1 MKNRFTYEVD
11 FDRMSKRSDYM
22 DRELL
27 RNNIIFWSRLGF
39 GLDPI
44 QFDENGHPAL
54 FDESFSELRF
64 HQNFYK
70 KGVKLHSFILNSGWT
85 GVDKYDYTSTD
96 ATMEAAIKIG
106 EDVKLIPRIKL
117 NVPIEWCKENP
128 EELMVYPGGPQT
140 VEEIRSVVGT
150 PKHDYLGY
158 EAPDGVY
165 MGKPEMRRPNVGG
178 VISLQSFS
186 SDKWLQDAKKAL
198 QKLILRLEEKYGDK
212 IAGYHIAYGISGE
225 TMMWGRMSE
234 KHGDYGITNQKKF
247 KAFLKERYN
256 VEAEMPTP
264 YVRYK
269 QKDTIKDFLRD
280 DNKISVYYDEFT
292 NEMNS
297 YAVEYL
303 CKAVK
308 DVAPDKLTGVF
319 YGYFMGVENIAYT
332 GHTEVERLINSPYVD
347 FFASPKLY
355 YRCKPGDSCGEHGC
369 SQSVNLQKVWV
380 DECDVR
386 THLAVHEGNWAS
398 ENMTQ
403 TENALTR
410 ELAKNLSHNSGFW
423 FMDLGGNWYD
433 SEEMMDLVEYLNNIN
448 EKVRKKEHKSVSDIL
463 LVVDEKSVMQNSIS
477 NDCLKGYVTDFI
489 CNAKMS
495 GALLDVYRYND
506 LRELNLAQYKL
517 IIFAHT
523 YKLNTD
529 DIEYV
534 KTQTDANLMFNYLA
548 GALSE
553 EKFSFDSIRKVT
565 GFTLEEKEQT
575 KYDFPAVKI
584 LDTDNVV
591 ISNENGEV
599 VYKVI
604 DGRIHIMNTIPYPDV
619 ETLRNVAK
627 TAGCHIYCEA
637 GYTLYADNR
646 FLAMTATPQAFEGIL
661 DFGEEKKWTN
671 AKTGEK
677 GVSDKINIK
686 MEPYETLFLLF
697 D

>member
-1 MKNRFTYEVD
+1 
-11 FDRMSKRSDYM
+11 M
-22 DRELL
+22 DRDLL

-44 QFDENGHPAL
+44 QLDEKGHPAL
-54 FDESFSELRF
+54 YDETFSELKF

-70 KGVKLHSFILNSGWT
+70 KGVKIHSFILNSGWI

-96 ATMEAAIKIG
+96 ATMEAAVKIG

-165 MGKPEMRRPNVGG
+165 MGKPSMQRPNVGG

-186 SDKWLQDAKKAL
+186 SDKWLQDAKKAV
-198 QKLILRLEEKYGDK
+198 QKLVLRLEEKYSDK
-212 IAGYHIAYGISGE
+212 IAGYHITYGISGE
-225 TMMWGRMSE
+225 TMMWGRMGE
-234 KHGDYGITNQKKF
+234 KYGDYGITNQRKF
-247 KAFLKERYN
+247 NEFLKEKYYI
-256 VEAEMPTP
+256 VAEIPSP
-264 YVRYK
+264 CVRYK

-297 YAVEYL
+297 HAVEYL

-332 GHTEVERLINSPYVD
+332 GHTEVEKLINSPYVD
-347 FFASPKLY
+347 FFAAPKTY
-355 YRCKPGDSCGEHGC
+355 YRCKPGDACGEYGC

-386 THLAVHEGNWAS
+386 THLAVNTPENWAS
-398 ENMTQ
+398 KNITE

-433 SEEMMDLVEYLNNIN
+433 SEEMMNLVEYLNNLN
-448 EKVRKKEHKSVSDIL
+448 ERIRKKEYKSVSDIL
-463 LVVDEKSVMQNSIS
+463 LLVDEKSIMQNSIS
-477 NDCLKGYVTDFI
+477 RDCLSGYVSDFI
-489 CNAKMS
+489 CNTKMS
-495 GALLDVYRYND
+495 GAVLDVYRYND
-506 LRELNLAQYKL
+506 LRKLNLAQYKL
-517 IIFAHT
+517 IIFAYT
-523 YKLNTD
+523 YKLNAD
-529 DIEYV
+529 DIKYI
-534 KTQTDANLMFNYLA
+534 KSQTKANLMFNYLA
-548 GALSE
+548 GSLSKG
-553 EKFSFDSIRKVT
+553 KFSFDNIKDVT
-565 GFTLEEKEQT
+565 GFTLEETVRKQ
-575 KYDFPAVKI
+575 YDFPAVKV
-584 LDTDNVV
+584 LDTDNV
-591 ISNENGEV
+591 IKSDENGEV
-599 VYKVI
+599 VYKEV
-604 DGRIHIMNTIPYPDV
+604 DGRINIMNTIAYLDV
-619 ETLRNVAK
+619 ETIRNLAEISD
-627 TAGCHIYCEA
+627 CHIYCRA

-646 FLAMTATPQAFEGIL
+646 FLAMTATSKGFVGSVDLGA
-661 DFGEEKKWTN
+661 DRNWTN

-677 GVSDKINIK
+677 KISDKIDVK
-686 MEPYETLFLLF
+686 MEPYETLFILF

>member
-1 MKNRFTYEVD
+1 
-11 FDRMSKRSDYM
+11 M

-44 QFDENGHPAL
+44 QLDEKGHPAL
-54 FDESFSELRF
+54 YDESFSELRF

-70 KGVKLHSFILNSGWT
+70 KGVKIHSFILNSGWI

-106 EDVKLIPRIKL
+106 GDVKLVPRIKM

-158 EAPDGVY
+158 EAPNGVY
-165 MGKPEMRRPNVGG
+165 MGKPGMQRPNVGG

-198 QKLILRLEEKYGDK
+198 QKLVLRLEEKYGDK
-212 IAGYHIAYGISGE
+212 IAGYHVTYGISGE

-234 KHGDYGITNQKKF
+234 KYGDYGITNQKKF

-256 VEAEMPTP
+256 VEADMPTP
-264 YVRYK
+264 CVRYK
-269 QKDTIKDFLRD
+269 QKDTIKEFLRD

-297 YAVEYL
+297 HAVEYL

-319 YGYFMGVENIAYT
+319 YGYFMGVEDIAYT

-355 YRCKPGDSCGEHGC
+355 YRCKPGDACGEHGC

-386 THLAVHEGNWAS
+386 THLAAHEGNWAS

-433 SEEMMDLVEYLNNIN
+433 SEEMMDLVGYLNNIN
-448 EKVRKKEHKSVSDIL
+448 DKVRTKEHKSVSDIL
-463 LVVDEKSVMQNSIS
+463 LLVDEKSVMQNSIS
-477 NDCLKGYVTDFI
+477 KDCLKGYVTDFI

-495 GALLDVYRYND
+495 GAVLDVYRYND
-506 LRELNLAQYKL
+506 LRKLNLTQYKL
-517 IIFAHT
+517 IVFAYT
-523 YKLNTD
+523 YKLNTE
-529 DIEYV
+529 DIKYV
-534 KTQTDANLMFNYLA
+534 KSQTKANLMFNYLA

-553 EKFSFDSIRKVT
+553 EKFSFDSIRNVT
-565 GFTLEEKEQT
+565 GFTLEEKELT
-575 KYDFPAVKI
+575 KYDFPAVRI

-591 ISNENGEV
+591 KASEDGEV
-599 VYKVI
+599 VYKEI
-604 DGRIHIMNTIPYPDV
+604 DGRINIMNTIPYPDV

-627 TAGCHIYCEA
+627 IAGCHIYCEA

-646 FLAMTATPQAFEGIL
+646 FLAMTATPQAFEGVL
-661 DFGEEKKWTN
+661 DLGGEKKWTN

>member
-1 MKNRFTYEVD
+1 
-11 FDRMSKRSDYM
+11 
-22 DRELL
+22 
-27 RNNIIFWSRLGF
+27 
-39 GLDPI
+39 
-44 QFDENGHPAL
+44 
-54 FDESFSELRF
+54 
-64 HQNFYK
+64 
-70 KGVKLHSFILNSGWT
+70 
-85 GVDKYDYTSTD
+85 
-96 ATMEAAIKIG
+96 
-106 EDVKLIPRIKL
+106 
-117 NVPIEWCKENP
+117 
-128 EELMVYPGGPQT
+128 
-140 VEEIRSVVGT
+140 
-150 PKHDYLGY
+150 
-158 EAPDGVY
+158 
-165 MGKPEMRRPNVGG
+165 
-178 VISLQSFS
+178 
-186 SDKWLQDAKKAL
+186 
-198 QKLILRLEEKYGDK
+198 
-212 IAGYHIAYGISGE
+212 
-225 TMMWGRMSE
+225 MSE
-234 KHGDYGITNQKKF
+234 KYGDYGITNQRKF

-256 VEAEMPTP
+256 VETEMPTP
-264 YVRYK
+264 CVRYK
-269 QKDTIKDFLRD
+269 QKDTVKDFLRD

-297 YAVEYL
+297 HAVEYL

-319 YGYFMGVENIAYT
+319 YGYFMGVEDIVYT
-332 GHTEVERLINSPYVD
+332 GHTEVEKLINSPYVD

-355 YRCKPGDSCGEHGC
+355 YRCKPGDACGEHGC

-386 THLAVHEGNWAS
+386 THLAAHEGNWAS

-433 SEEMMDLVEYLNNIN
+433 SEEMMDLVGYLNNIN
-448 EKVRKKEHKSVSDIL
+448 DKVRTKEHKSVSDIL
-463 LVVDEKSVMQNSIS
+463 LLVDEKSVMQNSLS
-477 NDCLKGYVTDFI
+477 RDCLKGYVTDFI

-495 GALLDVYRYND
+495 GAVLDVYRYND
-506 LRELNLAQYKL
+506 LRKLNLTQYKL
-517 IIFAHT
+517 IVFAYT

-534 KTQTDANLMFNYLA
+534 KSQTNANLMFNYLA

-553 EKFSFDSIRKVT
+553 EKFSFDSIRNVT
-565 GFTLEEKEQT
+565 GFTLEEKELT

-591 ISNENGEV
+591 KASEDGEV
-599 VYKVI
+599 VYKEI
-604 DGRIHIMNTIPYPDV
+604 DGRINIMNTIPYPDV

-627 TAGCHIYCEA
+627 IAGCHIYCEA

-646 FLAMTATPQAFEGIL
+646 FLAMTATPQAFEGVL
-661 DFGEEKKWTN
+661 DLGGEKKWTN

-686 MEPYETLFLLF
+686 MEPYETLFLLY